1 MTKPVYA
8 LYTPGNPHPQVFTD
22 LGDVPEGVEVW
33 FYPEPDFP
41 VPGVRFGNRFWP
53 LSPTGEVRWEIT
65 WEEPALFK
73 WAGVRGDR
81 FSVAYYPGEER
92 LLYEIYRGHALKY
105 QKEIRGPNARY
116 MAAEILGGVRER
128 PNTKV

>member
-8 LYTPGNPHPQVFTD
+8 LYTPGNPYPQVFTD

-53 LSPTGEVRWEIT
+53 LLPTGEVRWEIT
-65 WEEPALFK
+65 WEEPVFFK
-73 WAGVRGDR
+73 WAGVEGDR
-81 FSVAYYPGEER
+81 FSVAYYPGEQR
-92 LLYEIYRGHALKY
+92 ILYEIYYGHVLKY
-105 QKEIRGPNARY
+105 QREIRGPDARY

-128 PNTKV
+128 PDTKV